1 MLSFFCPFLDAVL
14 QYSHDELHA
23 TTYSSAESQWEKK
36 KEEYDHSW
44 LIAFGRREKLLLDCL
59 AASGAATLSGSW
71 ARLFVNNEA
80 FGLYLMIDDASTH
93 FIDDVLHAGNYS
105 YPYTGKLSNI

>member
-1 MLSFFCPFLDAVL
+1 MLSFFALFWTLYYNVAMMSCITKLSRIPVGK
-14 QYSHDELHA
+14 E
-23 TTYSSAESQWEKK
+23 

-105 YPYTGKLSNI
+105 YPYTGKSSNI